1 MRTILLLPCILFL
14 NVSFAACT
22 KDSATENIAFSENGE
37 LIALYNKS
45 LNCFKISQKN
55 GLKKIYKIEGI
66 NTTTEF
72 NSQISLDISKN
83 GKLLLIGFNTS
94 ESSRAFSLRNAENFS
109 EIRSFP
115 AIQAIFNSD
124 NSAIIFVS
132 DYSDAL
138 GQKTNGLNI
147 YKIDTEKTEEKFKN
161 FIFSG
166 PLIIKG
172 DFVAA
177 EIMKSSEIDSTRN
190 FILLNT
196 KNENW
201 RNIE

>member
-22 KDSATENIAFSENGE
+22 KDSVTENIAFSENGE

-72 NSQISLDISKN
+72 NSQISLEISKN

-94 ESSRAFSLRNAENFS
+94 ESSRVFSLRNAENFS
-109 EIRSFP
+109 EIRSSP

-172 DFVAA
+172 DYVAA
-177 EIMKSSEIDSTRN
+177 EIMKSSEIESNRS

-196 KNENW
+196 KNETW